1 MRQRANLPSQTSP
14 GGGFTLIELMVSLA
28 IIAIMASI
36 ATPMIQV
43 TVQRQKEQQL
53 RACLHDI
60 RRAIDAYKKAAED
73 GRVKKN
79 SDASGYPPNLQVLVE
94 GVDDLKDP
102 KHKKLRFLRRIPFD
116 PMLSKRDDTSS
127 VATWGLRSYDSPPD
141 QPRYNQDVYDVYSL
155 SPRTGLNGVPYAQ
168 W

>member
-1 MRQRANLPSQTSP
+1 MSKCACLQSQTRP
-14 GGGFTLIELMVSLA
+14 AWGFTLIELMVSLA

-43 TVQRQKEQQL
+43 AVQRQKEQQL
-53 RACLHDI
+53 REHLHDI

-79 SDASGYPPNLQVLVE
+79 SDASGYPPNLQILVE
-94 GVDDLKDP
+94 GVEDIKDP
-102 KHKKLRFLRRIPFD
+102 KHKKIRFLRRIPFD
-116 PMLSKRDDTSS
+116 PMLNKRDDTAPVVS
-127 VATWGLRSYDSPPD
+127 WGLRSYDSPPD

>member
-1 MRQRANLPSQTSP
+1 MRLRACLQSSIGPDC
-14 GGGFTLIELMVSLA
+14 GFTLIELMVSLA

-53 RACLHDI
+53 REHLRDI

-73 GRVKKN
+73 GRVKKS
-79 SDASGYPPNLQVLVE
+79 SDASGYPPNLQVLIE
-94 GVDDLKDP
+94 GVEDIKDP

-116 PMLSKRDDTSS
+116 PMLDKRDDTAALAS
-127 VATWGLRSYDSPPD
+127 WGLRSYDSPPD

-155 SPRTGLNGVPYAQ
+155 SPRKGLNGVPYAQ

>member
-1 MRQRANLPSQTSP
+1 MSQCANLPSQISP

-53 RACLHDI
+53 REHLHDI

-79 SDASGYPPNLQVLVE
+79 SDASGYPPNLQILVE
-94 GVDDLKDP
+94 GVEDIKDP

-116 PMLSKRDDTSS
+116 PMLNKRDDTSS
-127 VATWGLRSYDSPPD
+127 MATWGLRSYDSPPD

>member
-1 MRQRANLPSQTSP
+1 MRQRANLLSQTSP

-53 RACLHDI
+53 REHLHDI

-79 SDASGYPPNLQVLVE
+79 SDTSGYPPNLQVLVE

-116 PMLSKRDDTSS
+116 PMLNKRDETAPL
-127 VATWGLRSYDSPPD
+127 ATWGLRSYDSPPD